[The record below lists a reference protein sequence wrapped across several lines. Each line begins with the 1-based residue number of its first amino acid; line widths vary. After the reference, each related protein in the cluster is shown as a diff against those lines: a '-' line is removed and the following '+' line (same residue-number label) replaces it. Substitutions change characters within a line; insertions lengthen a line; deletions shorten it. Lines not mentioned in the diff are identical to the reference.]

1 MIYEADS
8 VSPNETCTVK
18 VIQNSLFHID
28 EGIPY
33 YGYVQKDD
41 TLYYAF
47 NFNTPNKSIFI
58 SLHGIGSTSNPDLYV
73 AYEKYPSRYNY
84 DF

>member
-1 MIYEADS
+1 LIYDAYYA
-8 VSPNETCTVK
+8 SPNETFTVK

-28 EGIPY
+28 EGIPI

-41 TLYYAF
+41 MLFYAF

-58 SLHGIGSTSNPDLYV
+58 SLYGIGSMSNPDLYV
-73 AYEKYPSRYNY
+73 AY
-84 DF
+84 